1 MIFNAI
7 HIITIMFNDK
17 GSFRENPVVVDGV
30 VMRPCWRDTFLRIE
44 PGCECTFDRRQGLTT
59 SKARSL
65 VSRLN
70 KDASVD
76 CRYTVRMNGLD
87 DSVTIRRL
95 R

>member
-7 HIITIMFNDK
+7 HIITIMISSK
-17 GSFRENPVVVDGV
+17 GRFMENPVMVEGV
-30 VMRPCWRDTFLRIE
+30 VMRPCWRDTFLAIA
-44 PGCECTFDRRQGLTT
+44 PGEERTFDRRQGLTT
-59 SKARSL
+59 SKARTL

-76 CRYTVRMNGLD
+76 CRYTVRMNGMD